1 MSPISHTQ
9 RGFANYAEFVDTY
22 GATVTV
28 RQSSAATADRVWVF
42 IDKKTDRDLEDA
54 NHGAAHL
61 SKPMAIEL
69 VRALQEW
76 IETAEDD
83 PVDDDEAEETSGA

>member
-1 MSPISHTQ
+1 MPIGYTS

-28 RQSSAATADRVWVF
+28 RESSAAFVDRVWVF
-42 IDKKTDRDLEDA
+42 IKKDDVDPTDALND
-54 NHGAAHL
+54 GAAHL
-61 SKPMAIEL
+61 SRSQAVEL

-76 IETAEDD
+76 IDQAEDD
-83 PVDDDEAEETSGA
+83 GPTEGVAP

>member
-1 MSPISHTQ
+1 MSPISYTP
-9 RGFANYAEFVDTY
+9 RGFADYAKFVDTY

-42 IDKKTDRDLEDA
+42 IKSGLHAGAVND
-54 NHGAAHL
+54 GAAHL
-61 SKPMAIEL
+61 SKPQAIEL

-76 IETAEDD
+76 IATAEDD
-83 PVDDDEAEETSGA
+83 PEDEDA

>member
-1 MSPISHTQ
+1 MSPIGYTE
-9 RGFANYAEFVDTY
+9 RGFADYAKFVDTY

-42 IDKKTDRDLEDA
+42 VRGEGDSDND
-54 NHGAAHL
+54 GAAHL
-61 SKPMAIEL
+61 NKRQAIEL

-76 IETAEDD
+76 IATAEDE
-83 PVDDDEAEETSGA
+83 DES